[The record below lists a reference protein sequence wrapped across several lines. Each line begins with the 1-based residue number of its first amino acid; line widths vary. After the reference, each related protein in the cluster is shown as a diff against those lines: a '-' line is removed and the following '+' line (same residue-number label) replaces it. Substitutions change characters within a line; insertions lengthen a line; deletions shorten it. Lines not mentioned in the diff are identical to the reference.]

1 MNIRSD
7 QNQKPGL
14 RFTALVVAF
23 VFTATSLTWT
33 TPAIAAPADLANPV
47 FSSIDTL
54 AIPAEMGTISKTYRG
69 ERGTGNEVTMDKD
82 VGRLPLADSR
92 NDRTV
97 ILIQDAHAV
106 IDAQENIAKIL
117 GYLGKSYGVRLAAL
131 EGAKGRMEP
140 ILLRT
145 FPEPIV
151 KRKILAGYEN
161 RAELSGPEMAAV
173 LQEEATDFRGM
184 EDWGLYEENYFAY
197 LRAQEKKES
206 LLKQWSAFKQT
217 LDSERSKIYDEK
229 LNEFQE
235 ARENFLTER
244 ASLLDLLVYLSQIL
258 KVCSRQPRVIRNS
271 LG

>member
-7 QNQKPGL
+7 QYRKPGL

-33 TPAIAAPADLANPV
+33 TPAVAAPADLATPV
-47 FSSIDTL
+47 FLSIDTL
-54 AIPAEMGTISKTYRG
+54 AIPSEMGTITKEYEVRSAEYG
-69 ERGTGNEVTMDKD
+69 ENAKPGT
-82 VGRLPLADSR
+82 PYASR
-92 NDRTV
+92 RTV

-117 GYLGKSYGVRLAAL
+117 GHLGKSYGVRLAAL

-151 KRKILAGYEN
+151 KRKILAGYES

-184 EDWGLYEENYFAY
+184 EDWSLYEQNYFAY

-206 LLKQWSAFKQT
+206 LLKQWSAFKQM
-217 LDSERSKIYDEK
+217 L
-229 LNEFQE
+229 L
-235 ARENFLTER
+235 
-244 ASLLDLLVYLSQIL
+244 SLIH
-258 KVCSRQPRVIRNS
+258 I
-271 LG
+271 